1 MLSPR
6 PQAFFLPARSYF
18 SPPVSLFLSSLSV
31 PISLSIVEEFS
42 FFRYVIDCFSQVLC
56 LQGLPTGFGS
66 QGSFACYLVERSSGT
81 SNSAL
86 RLLWQKRSPSTY
98 QAFPPSN
105 FHLNI
110 PGCCVLL
117 NGRLHPC
124 AESLSPSIY
133 LPMGGEFVRDS
144 GGGWFPLFNSWVPC
158 PNSLYPLFFGLLSA
172 TC

>member
-1 MLSPR
+1 MCQFLFRLSKNSP
-6 PQAFFLPARSYF
+6 F
-18 SPPVSLFLSSLSV
+18 SATA
-31 PISLSIVEEFS
+31 
-42 FFRYVIDCFSQVLC
+42 VIDCFSQVLC

-158 PNSLYPLFFGLLSA
+158 PNSPYPLFFGLLPRVNWEFPECMSESVV
-172 TC
+172 